1 MVASTHPVD
10 EVLPFGQM
18 LAVGIQHVLV
28 MYAGA
33 IAVPLII
40 GAALKLP
47 KDQVAFLISSD
58 LFACGLVTLI
68 QCIGIWKFGIRLP
81 VIMGV
86 SFAPVGPMVAMANSG
101 AGLTGIFGATMA
113 AGVFAILIAPFFG
126 RLMRFFPPIVTG
138 TIILTI
144 GFTLFPVA
152 INWAGGGRGSPTFGD
167 PRNLLIAVVVLL
179 AILVINKYLKGFLAN
194 ISVLLG
200 MVIGFLIALPMG
212 FVDFSG
218 IGQAAW
224 FAPVRPF
231 AFGMPTFDIAAI
243 ASLCLVMVVIM
254 VESLGMFLALGDL
267 ARRPVSRDDA
277 SRGLRTDG
285 LGTLIGGIFNTFPHS
300 SFSQNIGLVG
310 ITGVRSRW
318 VVVVSGVLLMLLGLL
333 AEAVELHRVDS
344 RGGARR
350 RRNRNVRDGRRDGR
364 EDTQQGELREQEQSA
379 DRGDQSRRRLDSAR
393 RADFLPPDSVMGRA
407 AHAQRHHA
415 RGDFRDRAERVLQ
428 SQRDRRG
435 SGAATRRGHSDEPAH
450 RPARRVSRPGS
461 VRLTRRTRAC
471 RPSPS
476 SRA

>member
-113 AGVFAILIAPFFG
+113 AGVFAIVIAPFFG

-333 AEAVELHRVDS
+333 PKLSNFIASIPVVVL
-344 RGGARR
+344 GGAGIAMFGM
-350 RRNRNVRDGRRDGR
+350 V
-364 EDTQQGELREQEQSA
+364 
-379 DRGDQSRRRLDSAR
+379 
-393 RADFLPPDSVMGRA
+393 
-407 AHAQRHHA
+407 
-415 RGDFRDRAERVLQ
+415 
-428 SQRDRRG
+428 
-435 SGAATRRGHSDEPAH
+435 AATGVKILSKVNYESKNNLLIVAISLGVGSIPLAAPTFFHQMPSWAAPLTHSGITLAAIFAIGLNAFFNRSETAEEVERQLAEDIPMSLRTGQHDE
-450 RPARRVSRPGS
+450 
-461 VRLTRRTRAC
+461 
-471 RPSPS
+471 
-476 SRA
+476 

>member
-1 MVASTHPVD
+1 MAHTPHPVD

-47 KDQVAFLISSD
+47 KEQVAFLISSD
-58 LFACGLVTLI
+58 LFACGIVTLV
-68 QCIGIWKFGIRLP
+68 QCLGVWKFGIRLP

-86 SFAPVGPMVAMANSG
+86 SFAPVGPMVAMASSG
-101 AGLTGIFGATMA
+101 AGITAIFGATIA

-144 GFTLFPVA
+144 GITLFPVA
-152 INWAGGGRGSPTFGD
+152 INWAGGGRGAANFGE
-167 PRNLLIAVVVLL
+167 PRNLLVAVIVLL
-179 AILVINKYLKGFLAN
+179 AILLINKYLKGFIAN

-200 MVIGFLIALPMG
+200 MAIGFVLALPFG

-231 AFGMPTFDIAAI
+231 AFGMPSFDLAAI

-267 ARRPVSRDDA
+267 TMRPVSRNDA
-277 SRGLRTDG
+277 TRGLRTDG
-285 LGTLIGGIFNTFPHS
+285 LGTVIGGVFNTFPHS

-310 ITGVRSRW
+310 ITGVKSRW
-318 VVVVSGVLLMLLGLL
+318 VVAVSGAILILLGLL
-333 AEAVELHRVDS
+333 PKLSNLIASIPVVVL
-344 RGGARR
+344 GGAGVAMFGMVAATGVKILAKVDFESKNNLLIIAISLGVGVIPLVAPSFFAHMPTWAGPLTHSGITLAAVFAILLNALF
-350 RRNRNVRDGRRDGR
+350 NRGRDGV
-364 EDTQQGELREQEQSA
+364 EVGEA
-379 DRGDQSRRRLDSAR
+379 I
-393 RADFLPPDSVMGRA
+393 A
-407 AHAQRHHA
+407 AEIPLSL
-415 RGDFRDRAERVLQ
+415 GKG
-428 SQRDRRG
+428 SQD
-435 SGAATRRGHSDEPAH
+435 A
-450 RPARRVSRPGS
+450 VSRE
-461 VRLTRRTRAC
+461 
-471 RPSPS
+471 
-476 SRA
+476 

>member
-1 MVASTHPVD
+1 MAQTISSAVHPVD
-10 EVLPFGQM
+10 EVLPAGPM

-40 GAALKLP
+40 GAALKMP

-86 SFAPVGPMVAMANSG
+86 SFAPVGPMVAMAASG
-101 AGLTGIFGATMA
+101 AGITTIFGATIA
-113 AGVFAILIAPFFG
+113 AGVFAVIIAPFFG

-144 GFTLFPVA
+144 GMTLFPVA
-152 INWAGGGRGSPTFGD
+152 INWAGGGRGSPTFGE
-167 PRNLLIAVVVLL
+167 PRNLMIASVVLL
-179 AILVINKYLKGFLAN
+179 AILLINKFMRGFIAN

-200 MVIGFLIALPMG
+200 MVIGFVIALA
-212 FVDFSG
+212 SG
-218 IGQAAW
+218 LVNFAGVGQAAW

-231 AFGMPTFDIAAI
+231 AFGAPTFDFAAI

-267 ARRPVSRDDA
+267 TGRPVDRDAA

-285 LGTLIGGIFNTFPHS
+285 LGTVIGGIFNTFPHS

-310 ITGVRSRW
+310 ITGVKSRW
-318 VVVVSGVLLMLLGLL
+318 VVAVSGVILMLLGLL
-333 AEAVELHRVDS
+333 PKLSNLIASIPVVVLGGAGIAMFGMVAATGVKILGKVDYERKNNLLIVAISLGVGVIPLVAPTFFEHMPKWAGPLTHSGITLAAVFAILLNALFNRGQSAEAV
-344 RGGARR
+344 
-350 RRNRNVRDGRRDGR
+350 GR
-364 EDTQQGELREQEQSA
+364 EIAADMPLSLRA
-379 DRGDQSRRRLDSAR
+379 DRGDVTSR
-393 RADFLPPDSVMGRA
+393 
-407 AHAQRHHA
+407 
-415 RGDFRDRAERVLQ
+415 E
-428 SQRDRRG
+428 
-435 SGAATRRGHSDEPAH
+435 
-450 RPARRVSRPGS
+450 
-461 VRLTRRTRAC
+461 
-471 RPSPS
+471 
-476 SRA
+476 

>member
-1 MVASTHPVD
+1 MGQSTHPVD

-40 GAALKLP
+40 SAALKLP

-58 LFACGLVTLI
+58 LFACGIVTLI

-101 AGLTGIFGATMA
+101 LGLPGIFGATMA
-113 AGVFAILIAPFFG
+113 AGVFAIIIAPFFG
-126 RLMRFFPPIVTG
+126 RLMRFFPAVVTG

-144 GFTLFPVA
+144 GMTLFPVA
-152 INWAGGGRGSPTFGD
+152 INWAGGGHDSPNFGD
-167 PRNLLIAVVVLL
+167 PRNLLIATVVLL
-179 AILVINKYLKGFLAN
+179 VILLINKYLKGFLAN

-200 MVIGFLIALPMG
+200 MTVGFLIALPFG
-212 FVDFSG
+212 FVNFSG

-224 FAPVRPF
+224 FAPVYPF
-231 AFGMPTFDIAAI
+231 AFGFPTFDIGAI
-243 ASLCLVMVVIM
+243 ASLCLVMVVVM

-267 ARRPVSRDDA
+267 TKRPVTHDDA

-318 VVVVSGVLLMLLGLL
+318 VVAVSGVLLSSLGLL
-333 AEAVELHRVDS
+333 PKLSNIIASIPVVVL
-344 RGGARR
+344 GGAGIAMFGMVAATGIKILSK
-350 RRNRNVRDGRRDGR
+350 VRYESKNNLLIVAISLGVGVIPLAAP
-364 EDTQQGELREQEQSA
+364 TFFHQ
-379 DRGDQSRRRLDSAR
+379 
-393 RADFLPPDSVMGRA
+393 LPPWTGALTHSGITLSAITAILLNAFFNRTESVEEVERELA
-407 AHAQRHHA
+407 ADMVMSLQTDQEDRPTPHA
-415 RGDFRDRAERVLQ
+415 
-428 SQRDRRG
+428 
-435 SGAATRRGHSDEPAH
+435 
-450 RPARRVSRPGS
+450 
-461 VRLTRRTRAC
+461 
-471 RPSPS
+471 
-476 SRA
+476 

>member
-1 MVASTHPVD
+1 MAQTIHPVD
-10 EVLPFGQM
+10 EVLPIGQM

-47 KDQVAFLISSD
+47 KEQIAFLISSD
-58 LFACGLVTLI
+58 LFACGIVTLV
-68 QCIGIWKFGIRLP
+68 QCIGVWKFGIRLP

-86 SFAPVGPMVAMANSG
+86 SFAPVGPMVAMASSG
-101 AGLTGIFGATMA
+101 AGLTSIFGATIA

-144 GFTLFPVA
+144 GMTLFPVA
-152 INWAGGGRGSPTFGD
+152 INWAGGGRGAANFGE
-167 PRNLLIAVVVLL
+167 PKNLMIAAIVLL
-179 AILVINKYLKGFLAN
+179 AILLINKYLKGFIAN

-200 MVIGFLIALPMG
+200 MAIGFAIALPLG

-267 ARRPVSRDDA
+267 AMRPVSRIDA
-277 SRGLRTDG
+277 TRGLRTDG
-285 LGTLIGGIFNTFPHS
+285 LGTVIGGIFNTFPHS

-310 ITGVRSRW
+310 ITGVKSRW
-318 VVVVSGVLLMLLGLL
+318 VVAVSGVILILLGLL
-333 AEAVELHRVDS
+333 PKLSNLIASIPVVVL
-344 RGGARR
+344 GGAGIAMFGM
-350 RRNRNVRDGRRDGR
+350 V
-364 EDTQQGELREQEQSA
+364 
-379 DRGDQSRRRLDSAR
+379 
-393 RADFLPPDSVMGRA
+393 
-407 AHAQRHHA
+407 
-415 RGDFRDRAERVLQ
+415 
-428 SQRDRRG
+428 
-435 SGAATRRGHSDEPAH
+435 AATGVKILSKVDFDSKNNLLIIAISLGVGVIPLVAPAFFAHMPAWAGPLTHSGITLAAVFAILLNALFNRGRDSGDIEMEIAAEMPLSL
-450 RPARRVSRPGS
+450 RQGDVD
-461 VRLTRRTRAC
+461 VRE
-471 RPSPS
+471 
-476 SRA
+476 

>member
-1 MVASTHPVD
+1 MAHTPHPVD
-10 EVLPFGQM
+10 EVLPFGQL

-47 KDQVAFLISSD
+47 KEQVAFLISSD
-58 LFACGLVTLI
+58 LFACGIVTLV
-68 QCIGIWKFGIRLP
+68 QCLGVWKFGIRLP

-86 SFAPVGPMVAMANSG
+86 SFAPVGPMVAMASSG
-101 AGLTGIFGATMA
+101 AGITTIFGATIA

-144 GFTLFPVA
+144 GITLFPVA
-152 INWAGGGRGSPTFGD
+152 INWAGGGRGAANFGE
-167 PRNLLIAVVVLL
+167 PRNLLIAVIVLL
-179 AILVINKYLKGFLAN
+179 AILLINKYLKGFIAN

-200 MVIGFLIALPMG
+200 MAIGFVLALPFG

-231 AFGMPTFDIAAI
+231 AFGMPSFDLAAI

-267 ARRPVSRDDA
+267 TMRPVSRNDA
-277 SRGLRTDG
+277 TRGLRTDG
-285 LGTLIGGIFNTFPHS
+285 LGTVIGGVFNTFPHS

-310 ITGVRSRW
+310 ITGVKSRW
-318 VVVVSGVLLMLLGLL
+318 VVAVSGGILILLGLL
-333 AEAVELHRVDS
+333 PKLSNLIASIPVVVLGGAGIAMFGMVAATGVKILSKVDFESKNNLLVIAISLGVGVIPLVAPSFFAHMPAWAGPLTHSGITLAAVFAILLNALFN
-344 RGGARR
+344 RGGETGNIEQALAAEMPLSLRKG
-350 RRNRNVRDGRRDGR
+350 DG
-364 EDTQQGELREQEQSA
+364 
-379 DRGDQSRRRLDSAR
+379 
-393 RADFLPPDSVMGRA
+393 
-407 AHAQRHHA
+407 
-415 RGDFRDRAERVLQ
+415 
-428 SQRDRRG
+428 
-435 SGAATRRGHSDEPAH
+435 EPA
-450 RPARRVSRPGS
+450 SWE
-461 VRLTRRTRAC
+461 
-471 RPSPS
+471 
-476 SRA
+476 